1 MGQTCGWFIAG
12 VLTIQ
17 PLKSDTVRLLAETL
31 ERIPQAGEAGLKK
44 SLQIYQKAL
53 VEIKI
58 EYYFFCTN
66 SLIYFVIDISSI
78 GFCPLDIVW

>member
-1 MGQTCGWFIAG
+1 MGETCGLFIAG

-44 SLQIYQKAL
+44 ASRFIRRL
-53 VEIKI
+53 
-58 EYYFFCTN
+58 
-66 SLIYFVIDISSI
+66 
-78 GFCPLDIVW
+78 W